1 MFTSPHYVVF
11 YSLLV
16 QKNHFEHEIFMSDQT
31 IESFFREIFSDLAV
45 SSEESEAIKEKLLEV
60 NPPPDKLVWLRSSA
74 FRIGSEFITDDN
86 DANTNL
92 LRCINRIVHAVEI
105 TCMEPVVNDN
115 EDFSEESVEE
125 LYRTVFTDLSIDGEE
140 NKELFQFFKE
150 TNRPPASKLIFS
162 RSAAF
167 RIGVEFLSEDR
178 ESNVSLLRCINAI
191 VHALE
196 MTCMK

>member
-1 MFTSPHYVVF
+1 
-11 YSLLV
+11 
-16 QKNHFEHEIFMSDQT
+16 MSDQALA
-31 IESFFREIFSDLAV
+31 SFYREIFSDLAV
-45 SSEESEAIKEKLLEV
+45 SSEESDAIKEKLIEV

-74 FRIGSEFITDDN
+74 FRIGSEFLTDDN
-86 DANTNL
+86 DGNTNL
-92 LRCINRIVHAVEI
+92 LRCINRIVHAVET
-105 TCMEPVVNDN
+105 TCMEPVVNEN

-140 NKELFQFFKE
+140 NKELFQFFKQ

-162 RSAAF
+162 RAAAF

-196 MTCMK
+196 MTCMT